1 MINCFLIFFCKH
13 KKKQI
18 NNQINKQKTNLKG
31 LLRLLKELPLG
42 QPSGSHA
49 LARGWISRQAA
60 YNISPREVEGE
71 RATIQGHPQIK
82 NTIRS
87 LNMKSKDCQRN
98 RQTKTD
104 RKTDRQTET
113 ERQTHIHGR
122 ERERQTQGW
131 GKRVKER
138 THLRFYNPEGFLKR
152 PFGVLK
158 RFQLSE
164 RQKQTFACQYGK
176 QLGCC
181 TLGEVST
188 RNCTQRQSY
197 F

>member
-98 RQTKTD
+98 RQTDK
-104 RKTDRQTET
+104 DRQKNRQADRDRET
-113 ERQTHIHGR
+113 DTHTWER
-122 ERERQTQGW
+122 ERETD
-131 GKRVKER
+131 
-138 THLRFYNPEGFLKR
+138 T
-152 PFGVLK
+152 GVGEK
-158 RFQLSE
+158 SE
-164 RQKQTFACQYGK
+164 RED
-176 QLGCC
+176 
-181 TLGEVST
+181 TLEVL
-188 RNCTQRQSY
+188 
-197 F
+197 